1 MSTETILTLLK
12 NRKEALFMR
21 FHLKNM
27 ALFGSYSR
35 TDFNNESDIDILVE
49 FKKTPGF
56 EFIAL
61 ADELEKLLK
70 NKVDLV
76 SKNGIKPKYYKFIEN
91 DLIYV

>member
-1 MSTETILTLLK
+1 MSTETILALLK
-12 NRKEALFMR
+12 NRKDALFMR

-49 FKKTPGF
+49 FEKTPGF